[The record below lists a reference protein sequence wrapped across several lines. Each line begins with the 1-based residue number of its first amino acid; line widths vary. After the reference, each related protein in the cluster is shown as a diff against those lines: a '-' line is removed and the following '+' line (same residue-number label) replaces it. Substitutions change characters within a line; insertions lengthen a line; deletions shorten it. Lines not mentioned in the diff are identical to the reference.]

1 MIDAD
6 PSMHT
11 ARVNQAG
18 SSATHVHKPVE
29 TSICARSYCLHTAQ
43 KRRICRTAKEAMTTA
58 VAAAELA
65 AKAPDRPRAANCDV
79 MFLVES
85 QGEGGFGFV
94 SSLSKS
100 RKGAWFCVETSD
112 TLLPSSSRS
121 GWGDILRLV
130 RASTA
135 LGNAQ
140 NNEDEREEQKE
151 TDEFSFLLAFK
162 SVRQR
167 ELLKTSRHTKR
178 LSFIYLTGLDLTFR
192 TSICTFFSQTCQR
205 VDLSFSARTFPFC
218 TSVHSH
224 VHAPQGRHRF
234 RPPMSVAPDMARGW
248 NCLRARV
255 TGTGPPLIGC
265 GGGGGGPPTIR
276 G

>member
-1 MIDAD
+1 
-6 PSMHT
+6 
-11 ARVNQAG
+11 
-18 SSATHVHKPVE
+18 
-29 TSICARSYCLHTAQ
+29 
-43 KRRICRTAKEAMTTA
+43 MTTA

-151 TDEFSFLLAFK
+151 TDEFSFLLAFNALSCARSTRQAPIPSPDVSCTGHGEGLELLEGPGDRHRTALDRLRRWRGGTSDHPWIEVPGLSCEHGHESGKGGRLLSGVVSGGVLLFDLLYWLEK
-162 SVRQR
+162 SVGGRAVR
-167 ELLKTSRHTKR
+167 NFLRGDNPHVIVVNDGR
-178 LSFIYLTGLDLTFR
+178 GL
-192 TSICTFFSQTCQR
+192 
-205 VDLSFSARTFPFC
+205 
-218 TSVHSH
+218 
-224 VHAPQGRHRF
+224 GRGR
-234 RPPMSVAPDMARGW
+234 
-248 NCLRARV
+248 
-255 TGTGPPLIGC
+255 
-265 GGGGGGPPTIR
+265 GGGDGG
-276 G
+276 